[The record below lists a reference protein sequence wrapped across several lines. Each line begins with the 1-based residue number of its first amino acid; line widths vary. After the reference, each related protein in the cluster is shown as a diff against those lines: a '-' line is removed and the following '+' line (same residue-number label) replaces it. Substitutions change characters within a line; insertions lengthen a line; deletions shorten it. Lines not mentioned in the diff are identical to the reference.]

1 MEFRNLTVAAGL
13 VAATGLMGFSAA
25 LAFGA
30 TNPSVEEALA
40 ERLPNTQIDAVDCDE
55 ISALCAVQAGTNLFY
70 VDPSARFL
78 VVGRVYDM
86 ETRQDLTAA
95 RLLQMNPD
103 MLLGSAAAA
112 KPVPDAAAGSSA
124 PSPSRTVDPVKL
136 AALPDNGAIV
146 HGSGKSRV
154 TVFSDFRCGFCRQ
167 LAEELADMDVEVV
180 ERPISIM
187 GTRALSESVV
197 CASNPKRAL
206 REAYRDG
213 APNKPG
219 QGCDTSGLDANEA
232 FARENGF
239 NGTPVIVR
247 SDGEVLTGYRPK
259 ATLEAWLSEGEG

>member
-1 MEFRNLTVAAGL
+1 MKIRNILLACGVVSGFGGAGL
-13 VAATGLMGFSAA
+13 GAA
-25 LAFGA
+25 LAMGA

-70 VDPSARFL
+70 VDRSARFL

-112 KPVPDAAAGSSA
+112 QPKTPDGDGSA
-124 PSPSRTVDPVKL
+124 PPSRTVDPAKL
-136 AALPDNGAIV
+136 AALPENGAIV
-146 HGSGKSRV
+146 HGSGTTRI
-154 TVFSDFRCGFCRQ
+154 TVFSDFRCGYCRQ
-167 LAEELADMDVEVV
+167 LADELAQMDVEVV

-197 CASNPKRAL
+197 CASNPSRAL
-206 REAYRDG
+206 RDAYKGGSSGGSTED
-213 APNKPG
+213 
-219 QGCDTSGLDANEA
+219 CDTSGLDANEA
-232 FARENGF
+232 FARANGF

-247 SDGEVLTGYRPK
+247 DDGEVLTGYRPK
-259 ATLEAWLSEGEG
+259 ATLEAWLSEGES